1 MKFKIISYD
10 TVNNTNET
18 AIDLIKRNKFENGFV
33 YALSQKKG
41 KGQYGRK
48 WISKKGNLFGSIF
61 FHLKK
66 NYPSVEEFSLINLI
80 LNINVVSSYCGK
92 KNTFFK
98 APNDIYI
105 NKKKICGILQEVIT
119 KGSKKYLIVG
129 IGINILSN
137 PKIINYPSTN
147 IYKETQKKPRLLK
160 IVKQIIAKYEQ
171 FFYNLDLYKFSNF
184 KLKLEK
190 LSLN

>member
-1 MKFKIISYD
+1 M
-10 TVNNTNET
+10 
-18 AIDLIKRNKFENGFV
+18 
-33 YALSQKKG
+33 
-41 KGQYGRK
+41 
-48 WISKKGNLFGSIF
+48 
-61 FHLKK
+61 
-66 NYPSVEEFSLINLI
+66 
-80 LNINVVSSYCGK
+80 NINVVSSYCGK

-98 APNDIYI
+98 SPNDIYI
-105 NKKKICGILQEVIT
+105 NKKKICGILQEVII

-147 IYKETQKKPRLLK
+147 IYKETQKKPQLLK

-184 KLKLEK
+184 KLKSEK

>member
-41 KGQYGRK
+41 KGQYGRN

-66 NYPSVEEFSLINLI
+66 NYPSVEEFSLINPI
-80 LNINVVSSYCGK
+80 LNINVVSNYCGK

-98 APNDIYI
+98 SPNDIYI
-105 NKKKICGILQEVIT
+105 NKKKICGILQEVII

-137 PKIINYPSTN
+137 PKITNYPSTN

-184 KLKLEK
+184 KLKSEK